1 MYPDDYY
8 CPPNVYNELKDGH
21 TDFDKAKGGSIIYL
35 SSSKETISVT
45 SRNNYYRGADL
56 SSKGGV
62 YHISIKMKI

>member
-1 MYPDDYY
+1 MYPDDLD
-8 CPPNVYNELKDGH
+8 CQPFVYEELKDGK

-45 SRNNYYRGADL
+45 STNNYYRGADL

-62 YHISIKMKI
+62 YHVSMKMKI